1 MAEPRRLKTPSL
13 LLIAAC
19 TLAAGS
25 LNAHHGG
32 AVYDRTNSIS
42 VRGSVTKFNFVF
54 PHTLVYIAVT
64 EPDGET
70 VEWSGELTTPNRLA
84 RGIGGGGTPTSI
96 KWTANTLLP
105 GDIVELTGYPA
116 RNGAPSM
123 HIMKLVDANGRALIG
138 GEAMP
143 VERGTV
149 QQDPLPDGQGA
160 DLRGVWM
167 RNYEHRYQNY
177 AFTEAPPPMT
187 PWAQAR
193 FQQSRPTFGT
203 NSVAVL
209 ETNDPVYRCQPP
221 GVPRIYAHPS
231 PFEIFQLSD
240 RVVIVYEF
248 QHHVRQIYTD
258 GRDYP
263 EGRPASW
270 MGESVGRWDGDTLVV
285 ESRNFRDE
293 TWIDRRGVPHS
304 DQLRVTERFQRESDD
319 RLVVDIQVEDPV
331 AFTEP
336 WSTQRLFDSV
346 NWTIAENVCV
356 DTDSFEEFSEF
367 ERGVLEYVA
376 DP

>member
-1 MAEPRRLKTPSL
+1 MAELMRQKISSL
-13 LLIAAC
+13 LLIAAW
-19 TLAAGS
+19 LLVANS
-25 LNAHHGG
+25 VNAHHGG
-32 AVYDRTNSIS
+32 AVYDSAREVT

-54 PHTLVYIAVT
+54 PHTLVYISVT

-105 GDIVELTGYPA
+105 GDVIELTGNPA

-123 HIMKLVDANGRALIG
+123 RIMRLVDANGRALIG
-138 GEAMP
+138 GDAMP
-143 VERGTV
+143 VERGTAR
-149 QQDPLPDGQGA
+149 QDPLPSGQGA

-167 RNYEHRYQNY
+167 RNYAHRYENY
-177 AFTEAPPPMT
+177 AFSEAPPPMT

-193 FQQSRPTFGT
+193 FQQSRPAFGPD
-203 NSVAVL
+203 SVAVA
-209 ETNDPVYRCQPP
+209 ESDDPVYRCFPP
-221 GVPRIYAHPS
+221 GVPRIYAHPA
-231 PFEIFQLSD
+231 PFEIFQVSD

-248 QHHVRQIYTD
+248 QHHVRQIFTD
-258 GRDYP
+258 GRSRA
-263 EGRPASW
+263 EGRPAAW

-285 ESRNFRDE
+285 ESTNFRGE

-304 DQLRVTERFQRESDD
+304 DQLHVTERFRRESDD
-319 RLVVDIQVEDPV
+319 RLVVDIRVEDPV
-331 AFTEP
+331 AFAEP
-336 WSTQRLFDSV
+336 WTAQRLFDSV
-346 NWTIAENVCV
+346 NWTIAESVCV
-356 DTDSFEEFSEF
+356 DTEAFEEFSEF